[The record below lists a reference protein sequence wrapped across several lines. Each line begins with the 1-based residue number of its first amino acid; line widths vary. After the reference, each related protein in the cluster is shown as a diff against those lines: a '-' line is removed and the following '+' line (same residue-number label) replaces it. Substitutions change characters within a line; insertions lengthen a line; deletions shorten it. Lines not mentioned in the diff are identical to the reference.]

1 METIKEANKFSFGLG
16 IFLFATFG
24 FTILL
29 TGFEIKS
36 TLGFLLG
43 VYNIWQHGFV
53 NDASKWKVKPK
64 LILIVS
70 VIVLLSAFGVLQII
84 KTNNSQKKTLTSK
97 EIIEEVEKLAKKEL
111 PKALGNNGD
120 SIINILI
127 N

>member
-53 NDASKWKVKPK
+53 NDASK
-64 LILIVS
+64 
-70 VIVLLSAFGVLQII
+70 
-84 KTNNSQKKTLTSK
+84 
-97 EIIEEVEKLAKKEL
+97 EIIEFNNKKIHGVRKVRSERWSL
-111 PKALGNNGD
+111 
-120 SIINILI
+120 SIRKVL
-127 N
+127 